1 MEEIAVEF
9 VYPRQQ
15 ERPFHLK
22 DDNVKIWVEV
32 IIVTLQYSVA
42 TVNVL
47 MANSNDL
54 NLAKTLDNYEIV
66 VSFDRIN
73 KLDRDYSYWQI
84 LSLVC
89 PLKYHVT

>member
-1 MEEIAVEF
+1 M
-9 VYPRQQ
+9 
-15 ERPFHLK
+15 
-22 DDNVKIWVEV
+22 
-32 IIVTLQYSVA
+32 IIVTLQHAVA

-47 MANSNDL
+47 MANSNDV
-54 NLAKTLDNYEIV
+54 NLANTLDTEIV

-89 PLKYHVT
+89 PLKYHVST

>member
-1 MEEIAVEF
+1 MTALRSPKSTLF
-9 VYPRQQ
+9 
-15 ERPFHLK
+15 
-22 DDNVKIWVEV
+22 
-32 IIVTLQYSVA
+32 IVTLQYSGA

-47 MANSNDL
+47 MANSNDV
-54 NLAKTLDNYEIV
+54 NLANTLDNFEIV
-66 VSFDRIN
+66 VSLDRIN

>member
-1 MEEIAVEF
+1 M
-9 VYPRQQ
+9 
-15 ERPFHLK
+15 
-22 DDNVKIWVEV
+22 EV

-42 TVNVL
+42 IVNVL
-47 MANSNDL
+47 MANSNDV
-54 NLAKTLDNYEIV
+54 NLANTLDNYEIV

-89 PLKYHVT
+89 PQKYHVT

>member
-1 MEEIAVEF
+1 M
-9 VYPRQQ
+9 
-15 ERPFHLK
+15 
-22 DDNVKIWVEV
+22 EV

-47 MANSNDL
+47 MANSNDV
-54 NLAKTLDNYEIV
+54 NLANTLDNYEIV

-73 KLDRDYSYWQI
+73 KLDRDCSYWQI

-89 PLKYHVT
+89 PLKYHVST

>member
-1 MEEIAVEF
+1 MTAFRSPKSTVF
-9 VYPRQQ
+9 
-15 ERPFHLK
+15 
-22 DDNVKIWVEV
+22 
-32 IIVTLQYSVA
+32 IVTLQYSVA

-47 MANSNDL
+47 MANSNDV
-54 NLAKTLDNYEIV
+54 NLANTLDNFEIV

>member
-1 MEEIAVEF
+1 MTALRSPKSTLF
-9 VYPRQQ
+9 
-15 ERPFHLK
+15 
-22 DDNVKIWVEV
+22 
-32 IIVTLQYSVA
+32 IVTLQYSEA

-47 MANSNDL
+47 MANSNDV
-54 NLAKTLDNYEIV
+54 NLANTLDNFEIV

-73 KLDRDYSYWQI
+73 KLDRDYSYRQI

>member
-1 MEEIAVEF
+1 MTALRSPKSTLF
-9 VYPRQQ
+9 
-15 ERPFHLK
+15 
-22 DDNVKIWVEV
+22 
-32 IIVTLQYSVA
+32 IVTLQYSEA

-47 MANSNDL
+47 MANSNDV
-54 NLAKTLDNYEIV
+54 NLANTLDTEIV

-89 PLKYHVT
+89 PQKYHVT

>member
-1 MEEIAVEF
+1 MTSLRSPKSTLF
-9 VYPRQQ
+9 
-15 ERPFHLK
+15 
-22 DDNVKIWVEV
+22 
-32 IIVTLQYSVA
+32 IVTLQYSEA

-47 MANSNDL
+47 MANSNDV
-54 NLAKTLDNYEIV
+54 NLANTLDNFEIV

>member
-1 MEEIAVEF
+1 MTALRSPKSTLF
-9 VYPRQQ
+9 
-15 ERPFHLK
+15 
-22 DDNVKIWVEV
+22 
-32 IIVTLQYSVA
+32 IVTLQYSEA

-47 MANSNDL
+47 MANSNDV
-54 NLAKTLDNYEIV
+54 NLANTLDNIEIV
-66 VSFDRIN
+66 VSFDTIN